1 MLLGIKRE
9 PIRNTQAVG
18 GQQQSEDKAV
28 FRAAVEL
35 LLVAIGLAGAFLGIA
50 ARVGV
55 LRVLALLTMHGGVD
69 GENVQAVGAVAGSM
83 QELGSEQQREEQ
95 PVPSS
100 RRASGAASQHRG
112 YRGGWSRAAAATERR
127 HVGRRK
133 EVINS
138 SEQAQSELLPEKS
151 ARKALKRGRE
161 VEKIIPTSGCRVL
174 AAAVQRSGRDH
185 FTQRIFVHLSPYF
198 PPSIARS
205 LKTRKRGKPS
215 PFPILHLSR
224 CKEQEKARPLRAHFL
239 SGRNLFRCSGGARL
253 NT

>member
-83 QELGSEQQREEQ
+83 QELVLSSSEKSSRCRRAAEPAEQ
-95 PVPSS
+95 P
-100 RRASGAASQHRG
+100 ASIADIVEDGARG
-112 YRGGWSRAAAATERR
+112 SGDRT
-127 HVGRRK
+127 
-133 EVINS
+133 
-138 SEQAQSELLPEKS
+138 S
-151 ARKALKRGRE
+151 ARGQKKRGD
-161 VEKIIPTSGCRVL
+161 K
-174 AAAVQRSGRDH
+174 
-185 FTQRIFVHLSPYF
+185 
-198 PPSIARS
+198 
-205 LKTRKRGKPS
+205 
-215 PFPILHLSR
+215 
-224 CKEQEKARPLRAHFL
+224 
-239 SGRNLFRCSGGARL
+239 
-253 NT
+253 